1 MERRSDREIII
12 APRGNKSRIE
22 SLVRRANELGLKS
35 VFCDPSS
42 LSTSLRRKCRTYWS
56 TETAD
61 ILVTSSIQQ
70 VRSSVKKGRSVAFE
84 KYIKGQ
90 RDVDDLIRAS
100 KEGAGTIIIGA
111 GEWKIIPLENIIAEL
126 RGINTSIIAKVTE
139 ASEIP
144 TMFAVL
150 EKGVQGAQVPV
161 NSIKNVTD
169 ISEILRKEAA
179 LSLKVAKVLQVKDG
193 GNGERA
199 CIDTASL
206 LQIGDGMLI
215 GSRSG
220 FLFLVH
226 NESIGS
232 QFTSARPFR
241 VNAGAIHSYILLPDG
256 KTKYLSEI
264 EAGMQVLITNSKNK
278 SYVSTV
284 GRVKIETR
292 PLKLIKA
299 ECEGEEGS
307 ILVQNAETIRFVGKN
322 GAIIPVTELKAGQ
335 EIFVYH
341 GKSSAR
347 HFGMAVDEFIV
358 EK

>member
-1 MERRSDREIII
+1 LESKSDREIII

-22 SLVRRANELGLKS
+22 SLVRRANDLGIKS

-42 LSTSLRRKCRTYWS
+42 LSTRIRRKCTTYWS

-70 VRSSVKKGRSVAFE
+70 VRSSVKRRRAVAFE
-84 KYIKGQ
+84 KYIKHQ
-90 RDVDDLIRAS
+90 RDVVDLIKAS

-126 RGINTSIIAKVTE
+126 RGLNTSIIAKVAE
-139 ASEIP
+139 AGEIP

-150 EKGVQGAQVPV
+150 EKGVQGVVVPV
-161 NSIKNVTD
+161 SSFKNLTD
-169 ISEILRKEAA
+169 VSEIIRKEAS
-179 LSLKVAKVLQVKDG
+179 LSLKVAKVLQIKDG
-193 GNGERA
+193 GNGDRA

-206 LQIGDGMLI
+206 LKIGDGMLI

-220 FLFLVH
+220 FLFLIH
-226 NESIGS
+226 NEAIGS

-264 EAGMQVLITNSKNK
+264 EAGMQVLITNSKSK

-307 ILVQNAETIRFVGKN
+307 VLVQNAETIRFVGKN
-322 GAIIPVTELKAGQ
+322 GTIIPVTELREGQ
-335 EIFVYH
+335 EIFVH
-341 GKSSAR
+341 HSRSSAR
-347 HFGMAVDEFIV
+347 HFGMAVEEFIV